1 MLNLKKE
8 KTQQILFHFS
18 TLIIMIFKIEEYF
31 LKMYRL
37 PNVEVKIKCIPSE
50 AGVKI
55 TRNLIHRSKI
65 GKTK

>member
-37 PNVEVKIKCIPSE
+37 PNVEVKKNVYHLKQ
-50 AGVKI
+50 G
-55 TRNLIHRSKI
+55 
-65 GKTK
+65 